1 MEEPQKSSETSEQT
15 SKPQEP
21 VANAPVLV
29 EPSQESQGP
38 ASAES
43 QTPQQFGGSQVPQQ
57 LGNPQTPSQPT
68 DQQTVIEQS
77 ELNTA
82 RTLATVATIGG
93 PVSFIIGGVALSSVA
108 VVCAAIAF
116 SKVNKVLRNTSSP
129 MYNYA
134 KVLKQ
139 TAVMGLFIG
148 GVALIL
154 NVVGMVTM
162 MPKIMEAMQSG
173 DFSSIIGTGTS
184 GTQANPAPSSG
195 GESAWG

>member
-1 MEEPQKSSETSEQT
+1 MEEPQKPNEAPEA
-15 SKPQEP
+15 PQQQPGADAPEP
-21 VANAPVLV
+21 APVSQLP
-29 EPSQESQGP
+29 EPAPEQPPAPQLPSGP
-38 ASAES
+38 
-43 QTPQQFGGSQVPQQ
+43 QVPQQ
-57 LGNPQTPSQPT
+57 QP
-68 DQQTVIEQS
+68 DQRTVMEQS

-93 PVSFIIGGVALSSVA
+93 PVSFIIGGVALSTAA

-116 SKVNKVLRNTSSP
+116 SKVNKVLRHTDSP

-154 NVVGMVTM
+154 NIVGMVTM
-162 MPKIMEAMQSG
+162 LPKIMEAMQSG
-173 DFSSIIGTGTS
+173 DLGSLMGGGTTGT
-184 GTQANPAPSSG
+184 QPAAPSSG